1 MGFKHPL
8 GQTIQWRDKPFHI
21 IGVIKNI
28 IFESPYT
35 LASSPSIFHISG
47 DDNYVVTLKLNPRLG
62 AAASLAKVQ
71 SVFTRYN
78 PTYPF
83 DYRFVDQEY
92 AKKFSEEQQIGKISG
107 FFTVLAIFICCLGLF
122 GMVSFMVEQR
132 RREISVRKV
141 LGASEF
147 NLWRMMSKDYV
158 RLVIVSLVIATP
170 LTYYFMHSWLQQ
182 YEYRYQISWA
192 VFILA
197 GAGALFI
204 ALATVSYQSIRAARA
219 NPINGLRSE

>member
-1 MGFKHPL
+1 
-8 GQTIQWRDKPFHI
+8 
-21 IGVIKNI
+21 
-28 IFESPYT
+28 
-35 LASSPSIFHISG
+35 
-47 DDNYVVTLKLNPRLG
+47 
-62 AAASLAKVQ
+62 
-71 SVFTRYN
+71 
-78 PTYPF
+78 
-83 DYRFVDQEY
+83 
-92 AKKFSEEQQIGKISG
+92 
-107 FFTVLAIFICCLGLF
+107 
-122 GMVSFMVEQR
+122 MVEQR